1 MNRIIFRYFRISIIF
16 FLLPTGEKRK
26 PSSES
31 FSLENREGSGKR
43 QSKHSRHQNEAR
55 HAMMINSEGSKFI
68 NSSMNTENCTCNMY
82 GPRLS
87 NTSQELLKP
96 VKRDACTSPTIPST
110 NNLTYATR
118 KGISDKSWYTCS
130 SSIFWNIINKFDQ

>member
-1 MNRIIFRYFRISIIF
+1 MNISRF
-16 FLLPTGEKRK
+16 FLISTGEKRK

-31 FSLENREGSGKR
+31 FSLDNREGSAKR
-43 QSKHSRHQNEAR
+43 QSKHSRHQNESR
-55 HAMMINSEGSKFI
+55 HTMMINSEGSKFT

-118 KGISDKSWYTCS
+118 KGISDKS
-130 SSIFWNIINKFDQ
+130 